1 MAENPPIFIKA
12 KKNPQGSK
20 IQISPQESKLPRMFP
35 RWMAKHMWRKVI
47 LMVVLGYAVL
57 ADSNKIL
64 FLMWIFMNKKQKKK
78 S

>member
-35 RWMAKHMWRKVI
+35 R
-47 LMVVLGYAVL
+47 
-57 ADSNKIL
+57 
-64 FLMWIFMNKKQKKK
+64 
-78 S
+78 